1 MSRKVAL
8 VTGSATGVGRAAAV
22 RFARLGYAVVVN
34 YSRSA
39 DDAAETAKL
48 VEAAGSPVLLVKADV
63 GTDAEVRAMVAK
75 TRDTFGGLDVLVNN
89 AATTKFIP
97 HDDLDALTDDVW
109 DDIFRV
115 NVKGVLYTTR
125 AAMPLLKERKGCVV
139 NVSSVAGLSGMGS
152 SIPYCASKG
161 AVNTL
166 TKSLARTF
174 GPDVRVNA
182 VAPGPILTR
191 WLAGKEAHIAKFVD
205 QAPLQKAA
213 TAEDIADVVVY
224 LATAAGLMTGQVL
237 VADGGRTM

>member
-22 RFARLGYAVVVN
+22 RFAQLGYAVVVN
-34 YSRSA
+34 YSRSV

-63 GTDAEVRAMVAK
+63 GTDADVRAMVA
-75 TRDTFGGLDVLVNN
+75 TTHATFGGLDVLVNN

-115 NVKGVLYTTR
+115 NVKGVLNATR

-191 WLAGKEAHIAKFVD
+191 WLAGKEAHVAKFVE

-213 TAEDIADVVVY
+213 TAEDIADVVIF

>member
-22 RFARLGYAVVVN
+22 RFAQLGYAVVVN

-39 DDAAETAKL
+39 EDAAETAKL
-48 VEAAGSPVLLVKADV
+48 VEAAGVPALLVKADV
-63 GTDAEVRAMVAK
+63 GTDAEVQSMIALTHA
-75 TRDTFGGLDVLVNN
+75 TFGGLDVLVNN

-174 GPDVRVNA
+174 GPDVRINA

-191 WLAGKEAHIAKFVD
+191 WLAGKEAHVAKFVEH
-205 QAPLQKAA
+205 APLQKAA
-213 TAEDIADVVVY
+213 TAEDIADVVIY
-224 LATAAGLMTGQVL
+224 LATAAGLMTGQVI